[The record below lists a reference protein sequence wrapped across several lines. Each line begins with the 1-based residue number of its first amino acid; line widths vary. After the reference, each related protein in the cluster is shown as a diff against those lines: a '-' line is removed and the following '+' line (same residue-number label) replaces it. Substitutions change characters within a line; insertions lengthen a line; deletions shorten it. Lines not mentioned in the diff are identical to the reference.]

1 MTVLNTSKVY
11 ECSWTPNFCA
21 VSPTTFI
28 SAFRRWTC
36 CTWAATP
43 SDDIIL
49 KVHPLAGANIVQ
61 HDGIV
66 LVNNATVIF
75 SCSIY
80 LEHLSSATKPSL
92 TILKAI
98 YVGGCPRTGVF
109 PTVSTAATAQPLSWF
124 IWVVESNRI
133 SHPHCSWS
141 PGTID
146 LEDFTSTVCPVTR
159 YHSCPGTSVST
170 LTWIWYT

>member
-1 MTVLNTSKVY
+1 MTVLNASKVY

-28 SAFRRWTC
+28 SAHRRWTC

-66 LVNNATVIF
+66 LVNNAIVSF

-80 LEHLSSATKPSL
+80 LEYLSSTTNPPL

-98 YVGGCPRTGVF
+98 CGSGCPRAGVF
-109 PTVSTAATAQPLSWF
+109 PTVSTWTVTAQPFSWLN
-124 IWVVESNRI
+124 WVVESNCI
-133 SHPHCSWS
+133 SHPHFSWS

-146 LEDFTSTVCPVTR
+146 LEDFPSTVCPVSR
-159 YHSCPGTSVST
+159 CHN
-170 LTWIWYT
+170 